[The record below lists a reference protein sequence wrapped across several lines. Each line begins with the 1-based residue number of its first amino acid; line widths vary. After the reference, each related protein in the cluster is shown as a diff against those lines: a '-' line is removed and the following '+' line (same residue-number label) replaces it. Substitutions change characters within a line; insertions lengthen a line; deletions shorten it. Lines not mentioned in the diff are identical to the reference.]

1 MKENKL
7 LKLKI
12 VNTVTFITM
21 VVVNALAAALP
32 INGMDP
38 GQISDS
44 YPNLFAPTG
53 FTFSIWGVIY
63 IMLALFVIYQWGA
76 FKGKSEV
83 NLDEV
88 KKIGWLFAIS
98 SLINTAWIF
107 SWHYQI
113 IPLSWI
119 LMLGILISLIIINNR
134 LSESKMSGAEKL
146 FVRLPFSIY
155 FGWITVAT
163 IANTVTMLV
172 SFGWNGFG
180 VSESIWMIIAL
191 VAGVVIG
198 VSRMLKNKD
207 IAYGLVIVWAYFGIL
222 MKHIGTGG
230 YSVMY
235 PAVIIAVVV
244 AMLLLVMSLVVLIV
258 KARSAAE

>member
-7 LKLKI
+7 LSLRI
-12 VNTVTFITM
+12 MNTVAFIIM

-44 YPNLFAPTG
+44 YPNLFAPAG
-53 FTFSIWGVIY
+53 FTFSIWGLIY
-63 IMLALFVIYQWGA
+63 LLLALFVIYQWGA
-76 FKGKSEV
+76 FKGKNGSSM
-83 NLDEV
+83 DGV

-98 SLINTAWIF
+98 SLFNTAWIF

-113 IPLSWI
+113 IPLSWV
-119 LMLGILISLIIINNR
+119 LMLGILISLIMINDKVAK
-134 LSESKMSGAEKL
+134 SDMSVKEKL
-146 FVRLPFSIY
+146 FVRLPFSLY

-180 VSESIWMIIAL
+180 LGEPVWMIVAIIAGL
-191 VAGVVIG
+191 VIG
-198 VSRMLKNKD
+198 VLRMMKNKD
-207 IAYGLVIVWAYFGIL
+207 IAYGLVFIWAYFGIL
-222 MKHIGTGG
+222 MKHIGAGEFNG
-230 YSVMY
+230 QY
-235 PAVIIAVVV
+235 PVVIVTVVV
-244 AMLLLVMSLVVLIV
+244 SMALFAVSIV
-258 KARSAAE
+258 RLMMKKR